1 MTEPG
6 HPWVIMTGSAFAC
19 SRADVDEVD
28 VEPVDLGH
36 EVRQG
41 AQLGLAPAQV
51 VLRRPVAG
59 EFLHDRQLRRPA
71 NDR

>member
-6 HPWVIMTGSAFAC
+6 HPWVMMTGSAFSC

-28 VEPVDLGH
+28 VQPVDLGH

-41 AQLGLAPAQV
+41 AQFRLAPAPV
-51 VLRRPVAG
+51 VLCRPVAG
-59 EFLHDRQLRRPA
+59 EFLITASFAPCE
-71 NDR
+71 